1 MMGAAP
7 RPDDA
12 RRRHDPA
19 ARTPPAARPR
29 DLGHLG
35 PLDAA
40 ATDGAAGSSAAGSPP
55 QGPAGSRDPQG
66 ATTGDR
72 LRQTWNGEASL
83 GLPPTPVLVRVGQIA
98 APLLVLVAVLIP
110 FDDVPLLDNVLWS
123 LWALAAAA
131 LQALPALGLGGSD
144 ERRWT
149 IAAVGTGGLALY
161 WLLVSLPTVAT
172 SSGFLVTAA
181 TAAAVAGV
189 LTMPGRR
196 L

>member
-1 MMGAAP
+1 MTQQPGP
-7 RPDDA
+7 HQP
-12 RRRHDPA
+12 HGHEQWGSTDPWTQPQPTVA
-19 ARTPPAARPR
+19 QQQQPGPPP
-29 DLGHLG
+29 G
-35 PLDAA
+35 PYQQQHQ
-40 ATDGAAGSSAAGSPP
+40 GPHPQQGP
-55 QGPAGSRDPQG
+55 QGPS
-66 ATTGDR
+66 TGDR
-72 LRQTWNGEASL
+72 LRQTWSGEAPL
-83 GLPPTPVLVRVGQIA
+83 GLPPTPVLVRVGQLA
-98 APLLVLVAVLIP
+98 APVLVLVSVLLP
-110 FDDVPLLDNVLWS
+110 FADLPLLDNVLWS
-123 LWALAAAA
+123 LWALAAAV

-161 WLLVSLPTVAT
+161 WLLVSLPTVGT

>member
-1 MMGAAP
+1 MTQQPGPHPPHGHETWGTSDPWTQPQPTAP
-7 RPDDA
+7 QG
-12 RRRHDPA
+12 
-19 ARTPPAARPR
+19 PPPQ
-29 DLGHLG
+29 G
-35 PLDAA
+35 P
-40 ATDGAAGSSAAGSPP
+40 PP

-181 TAAAVAGV
+181 TAAAGAGV

>member
-1 MMGAAP
+1 MSQQPGP
-7 RPDDA
+7 
-12 RRRHDPA
+12 H
-19 ARTPPAARPR
+19 PPH
-29 DLGHLG
+29 GHEQWG
-35 PLDAA
+35 
-40 ATDGAAGSSAAGSPP
+40 ATDPWTQPQPTVPGPQHQQGPPPGPHPQQHPHGPYPQQGPQQGP
-55 QGPAGSRDPQG
+55 QGPS
-66 ATTGDR
+66 TGDR
-72 LRQTWNGEASL
+72 LRQTWNGEAPL
-83 GLPPTPVLVRVGQIA
+83 GLPPTPVLVRVGQLA
-98 APLLVLVAVLIP
+98 APVLVLVSVLLP
-110 FDDVPLLDNVLWS
+110 FDDLPLLDNVLWS
-123 LWALAAAA
+123 LWALAAAV

-161 WLLVSLPTVAT
+161 WLLVSLPTVGT